1 MLEINGWFF
10 AQLANFLLLLIILNA
25 ILYKPILRIF
35 KERESSTTGFLEDAK
50 SMDSDKDE
58 LMAQIDAKL
67 SDARNSA
74 KSIFESL
81 SEEGK
86 AAQKQTVGSAQNE
99 SVEINKK
106 ARDDI
111 EAATDKARA
120 SLKADIESFSKQIV
134 AKLVGK

>member
-10 AQLANFLLLLIILNA
+10 AQLANFLLLLVILNT

-35 KERESSTTGFLEDAK
+35 EERESSTTGFLQDAK
-50 SMDSDKDE
+50 AMDQEKDG
-58 LMAQIDAKL
+58 LMAQIDDKL
-67 SDARNSA
+67 TDARSNA

-86 AAQKQTVGSAQNE
+86 DAQKQAVGSAQNE

-120 SLKADIESFSKQIV
+120 SLKGDIESFSKTIV

>member
-1 MLEINGWFF
+1 
-10 AQLANFLLLLIILNA
+10 LLLIILNA

>member
-50 SMDSDKDE
+50 TMDRDKDE

-67 SDARNSA
+67 ADARGNA
-74 KSIFESL
+74 KSIFENL
-81 SEEGK
+81 SDEGK
-86 AAQKQTVGSAQNE
+86 AAQKKTVGSAQNE
-99 SVEINKK
+99 SVAINKK
-106 ARDDI
+106 AREDI
-111 EAATDKARA
+111 EAATEKARA
-120 SLKADIESFSKQIV
+120 SLKGDIESFSKKIV
-134 AKLVGK
+134 EKLVGK

>member
-10 AQLANFLLLLIILNA
+10 AQLANFLLLLVILNA

-35 KERESSTTGFLEDAK
+35 EERKSSTTGFLEEAK
-50 SMDSDKDE
+50 AMDKDKDK

-67 SDARNSA
+67 SDARSSA

-86 AAQKQTVGSAQNE
+86 AAQKKAVGSAQNE

-106 ARDDI
+106 TRADI
-111 EAATDKARA
+111 EAATDQARA
-120 SLKADIESFSKQIV
+120 SLKGDIESFSKKIV
-134 AKLVGK
+134 EKLVGK